1 VIQGSGEL
9 AAVLF
14 DMDGTLVD
22 SEKVWQVALDQ
33 LAAEMG
39 GVMSESVRKAMV
51 GSTTPRAIAMLHEDI
66 GVTGRDVQADS
77 DALEDRMMSLCAGQL
92 DFRPGAFELLQAV
105 RAAGL
110 KTALVTATVRR
121 IVEVMLNTIGRD
133 NFDVVITHDDVVH
146 GKPDPE
152 PYATAAARL
161 GVHPHDCV
169 AIEDSPTGA
178 ASAAAA
184 GCVVFAV
191 PSEVDL
197 SRLTGVTH
205 VASLTDVDVDFL
217 RKAVEA
223 GS

>member
-1 VIQGSGEL
+1 MIQGSGEL

-92 DFRPGAFELLQAV
+92 DFRPGAFELLQRGPRGRLQD
-105 RAAGL
+105 RAGHRDRSPD
-110 KTALVTATVRR
+110 RR
-121 IVEVMLNTIGRD
+121 GHAR
-133 NFDVVITHDDVVH
+133 HDRP
-146 GKPDPE
+146 GQ
-152 PYATAAARL
+152 
-161 GVHPHDCV
+161 
-169 AIEDSPTGA
+169 
-178 ASAAAA
+178 
-184 GCVVFAV
+184 
-191 PSEVDL
+191 
-197 SRLTGVTH
+197 
-205 VASLTDVDVDFL
+205 L
-217 RKAVEA
+217 RRGDHA
-223 GS
+223 